1 MFFAIRCEELLRT
14 VKVRDLEHLA
24 TVRQP
29 HISQS
34 LSPTML
40 APEIQENLLFRQRL
54 SEGKPEITEK
64 SLRKVTMP
72 DDWDKQ
78 RKARGEM
85 GGSNPIQNA

>member
-14 VKVRDLEHLA
+14 GKGRDLEHLA